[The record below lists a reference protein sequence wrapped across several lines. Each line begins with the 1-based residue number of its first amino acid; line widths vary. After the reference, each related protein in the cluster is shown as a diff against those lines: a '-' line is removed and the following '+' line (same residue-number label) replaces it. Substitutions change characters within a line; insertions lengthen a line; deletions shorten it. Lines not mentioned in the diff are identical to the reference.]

1 MRASIRLVS
10 LFTIKLPPW
19 VKMARAS
26 PPAHSRAPASRPDRV
41 LHRESLECH
50 AADGEQR
57 ARLDNASVFDGITV
71 NQRPGLLGGVDRA
84 WRAGGKPKGVVRVGV
99 GEDDGGGR
107 DVAERLEPIGDTID
121 HDAGP

>member
-41 LHRESLECH
+41 WHREGLECH

-71 NQRPGLLGGVDRA
+71 YQRPGLLGSVDRA
-84 WRAGGKPKGVVRVGV
+84 WRAGGKPKGVVWVGV

-107 DVAERLEPIGDTID
+107 DRSQGLQPISAALDPD
-121 HDAGP
+121 